1 MATKMRF
8 IDKVK
13 MSLEGVTIA
22 IDAMRANKVRAGLTI
37 LGVAV
42 GVFVVVV
49 ISAAVHGIN
58 ESVAKQFESAGPT
71 TFFVFRWPITFEQ
84 CDGSDDT
91 CRWRSNPRITFSEMD
106 ALSRLSSVAEVMP
119 QQMWNVQ
126 AKYRDK
132 NLSSVQLLGVGS
144 NWPAINPPD
153 MTDGRAF
160 TEQESRSAAPVVVIN
175 ANAKQQLFGDED
187 ALGREITLNALSG
200 NKVGSVFTVIGVYQD
215 NVSFLSG
222 GDHPKMVTS
231 IYALERK
238 VGAQMQFM
246 SLVVKPSATALQGE
260 AIDEVTA
267 SLRAQRG
274 LRPSR
279 ESNFAIIT
287 QDKLFDVYNKVF
299 GIFFLVM
306 IALSS
311 VGLLVGGVG
320 VVAIMMISVTE
331 RTREIGVR
339 KALGA
344 TRGIILWQF
353 LVEAV
358 TLTATGATIG
368 LTLGWI
374 VALIVNKAT
383 PIAASVP
390 PLAVVSALA
399 SSAITGIVFGM
410 LPALKASR
418 LDPVAALRY
427 E

>member
-1 MATKMRF
+1 MAKMRLV
-8 IDKVK
+8 DKVK
-13 MSLEGVTIA
+13 MSLEGVVIA
-22 IDAMRANKVRAGLTI
+22 ADAMRANKVRAALTI

-49 ISAAVHGIN
+49 MSAAVHGIN
-58 ESVAKQFESAGPT
+58 ASVAKQFESAGPT
-71 TFFVFRWPITFEQ
+71 TFYVNRWPITFEA

-91 CRWRSNPRITFSEMD
+91 CKWRSNPRISFAEMD

-119 QQMWNVQ
+119 QMGWNVQ
-126 AKYRDK
+126 SRYRDRL
-132 NLSSVQLLGVGS
+132 LSSVQLLGVGA
-144 NWPAINPPD
+144 NWPSINPPD
-153 MTDGRAF
+153 MQDGRLF
-160 TEQESRSAAPVVVIN
+160 TEQESRSAAPVVIIN
-175 ANAKQQLFGDED
+175 TNAKQQLFGDED
-187 ALGREITLNALSG
+187 ALGKEITLTALSG
-200 NKVGSVFTVIGVYQD
+200 NKVGSIFTVIGVWKD

-231 IYALERK
+231 IYALERR
-238 VGAQMQFM
+238 VGAQMQYM
-246 SLVVKPSATALQGE
+246 SLVVKPSVTSTRDE
-260 AIDEVTA
+260 TIDDVTA
-267 SLRAQRG
+267 SLRGQRG

-279 ESNFAIIT
+279 ESNFAVIT

-299 GIFFLVM
+299 GMFFLVM

-344 TRGIILWQF
+344 TRGVILWQF

-358 TLTATGATIG
+358 TLTATGAAIG
-368 LTLGWI
+368 LVLGWI
-374 VALIVNKAT
+374 VALLVNKYT
-383 PIAASVP
+383 PIQASVP
-390 PLAVVSALA
+390 PLAVVAALG
-399 SSAITGIVFGM
+399 SSAVTGIVFGM